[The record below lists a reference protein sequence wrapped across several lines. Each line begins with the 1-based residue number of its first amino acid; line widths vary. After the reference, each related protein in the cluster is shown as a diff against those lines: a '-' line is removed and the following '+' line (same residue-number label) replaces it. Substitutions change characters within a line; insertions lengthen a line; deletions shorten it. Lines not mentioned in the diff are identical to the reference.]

1 VTTTPQHLEP
11 NACGTCRDHAENSR
25 PAEHP
30 ECIQRATLLPA
41 PDAPDYEAIG
51 DMTDD
56 QRATLPA
63 RFHTPVWEGNATPNA
78 WLCAVCWGDGWV
90 TRWPCETAA
99 KHGGEVFTPE
109 HHAEQARHRMAAEL
123 GRVRAELATT
133 QAELTDAEPAV
144 CADCGHLESAHPAD
158 EDGDCNASGARVRGC
173 TCTYFI
179 PSWAARPGAR
189 HQLHSDLD

>member
-30 ECIQRATLLPA
+30 ECIQHATLLPA
-41 PDAPDYEAIG
+41 PDAPDYEELV
-51 DMTDD
+51 DVPED
-56 QRATLPA
+56 QRAALPA

-90 TRWPCETAA
+90 TQWPCETAC

-109 HHAEQARHRMAAEL
+109 HHAEQARNRMAAEL
-123 GRVRAELATT
+123 DRVRAELATARAEV
-133 QAELTDAEPAV
+133 AELKMTPRERA
-144 CADCGHLESAHPAD
+144 
-158 EDGDCNASGARVRGC
+158 NYRVRALIDAGDHEGAC
-173 TCTYFI
+173 
-179 PSWAARPGAR
+179 AAAEAFEASESYDVTHPRV
-189 HQLHSDLD
+189 